1 MKQNAKYSVQQL
13 LNFEGSGET
22 KWGVFEVKIDDKGE
36 KQERLLKAF
45 DSEDEAIDIYT
56 DLINNFYP
64 NEDNIFDPTEQ

>member
-1 MKQNAKYSVQQL
+1 MKENKKYNVQQL
-13 LNFEGSGET
+13 LNFEGTAET
-22 KWGVFEVKIDDKGE
+22 KWGLFKIITSESGE
-36 KQERLLKAF
+36 EQEMLLKAF